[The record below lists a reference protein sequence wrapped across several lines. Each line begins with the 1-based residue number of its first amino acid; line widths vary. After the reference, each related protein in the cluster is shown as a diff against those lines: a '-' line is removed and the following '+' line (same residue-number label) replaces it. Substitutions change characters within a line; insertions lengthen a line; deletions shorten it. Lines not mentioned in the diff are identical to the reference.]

1 MDLGSSGGL
10 TWGRSGQRF
19 VSLWGGSEGWEVG
32 AGDAVG
38 PAEAEAEAEPQA
50 PMPAAS
56 SPVVP
61 LVQLPDASVVFGFD
75 RCRPRS

>member
-38 PAEAEAEAEPQA
+38 PAEAEAEAEA
-50 PMPAAS
+50 TRVRGAAFVTARRPGS
-56 SPVVP
+56 TV
-61 LVQLPDASVVFGFD
+61 
-75 RCRPRS
+75 CRTW